1 MYDFITNDEELI
13 GIVVGDGAEIVSDVL
28 TARLAHALQAIDH
41 LREGIDDEEV
51 PSTLLH
57 AEHGVDAAQG
67 DNLLATLALYVLSLA
82 FCLQGSTL

>member
-1 MYDFITNDEELI
+1 MYYFIANDEELI
-13 GIVVGDGAEIVSDVL
+13 DVLPGDGAEIVAYMF
-28 TARLAHALQAIDH
+28 TAGLAHALQAIDH

-67 DNLLATLALYVLSLA
+67 DNLLATLALNVLSLA